1 MNTFRAVSFLAAAL
15 LPAAAQAT
23 TIRVPADFPTIQA
36 AVNATSGHWD
46 IIEVSQGIYLEAVTL
61 ANKDELTLQAKKG
74 HKVIIHS
81 EGAIP
86 LSVTSSRNIH
96 LKNLRLEGATFDYGL
111 NVMFS
116 TDVLIQGC
124 TVTGSGVDGI
134 KAFLSDRVTVEDCT
148 VKWVIC
154 DGIDVDGDNACLLGN
169 TLLHI
174 GWNGIVAVGTA
185 HTIDG
190 NTIKECGEKGIWLG
204 AGGAAT
210 EGALVVKNKID
221 GAWQDGIYLDTG
233 ADAATILGNTV
244 LRVDDDGI
252 EVASGAIGNVL
263 HQNNVSSTAG
273 DGFEVH
279 CLNGSFCKNKVKK
292 AGDDGFWVAADA
304 AYCLFFRNTITSSTS
319 DGLQI
324 NCSYSAFVENTAKKS
339 GGYDCFLPAGGIDNA
354 YLGNKFGTV
363 ADM

>member
-1 MNTFRAVSFLAAAL
+1 MKTLTAVPFLAL
-15 LPAAAQAT
+15 LLCADAAQAAK
-23 TIRVPADFPTIQA
+23 IRVPADFPTIQA

-46 IIEVSQGIYLEAVTL
+46 VIEVSQGTYLEAVTL
-61 ANKDELTLQAKKG
+61 ANKDELTLQAKNG

-86 LSVTSSRNIH
+86 LSVTNSRNIL
-96 LKNLRLEGATFDYGL
+96 LKGLRLEGATFDYGL

-134 KAFLSDRVTVEDCT
+134 KAFLSDRVTIEDCT

-154 DGIDVDGDNACLLGN
+154 DGIDVDGDNACVLGN
-169 TLLHI
+169 TLQHI

-190 NTIKECGEKGIWLG
+190 NTIKECGERGIWLG

-210 EGALVVKNKID
+210 GGALVVKNKID
-221 GAWQDGIYLDTG
+221 GAWQDGIALDTG
-233 ADAATILGNTV
+233 ADAATILSNTI
-244 LRVDDDGI
+244 LRVDDDGVD
-252 EVASGAIGNVL
+252 VASGATGNVL
-263 HQNNVSSTAG
+263 QQNKVSSTKG

-279 CLNGSFCKNKVKK
+279 CLNGTFCKNKVKR
-292 AGDDGFWVAADA
+292 AGDDGFWLAADA
-304 AYCLFFRNTITSSTS
+304 AYCTFLKNTITSSLS
-319 DGLQI
+319 DGFQI
-324 NCSYSAFVENTAKKS
+324 ACTNSAFVENTAKKN
-339 GGYDCFLPAGGIDNA
+339 GGYDCFLSAGGLSNA
-354 YLGNKFGTV
+354 YINNKFGTI
-363 ADM
+363 AE